1 LRTPCRGPGRRFGSV
16 RGEAEAAFSKGLQSS
31 PPPDVRVMLHFRR
44 GNARDGLGQCQR
56 ALFDYNR
63 VR

>member
-1 LRTPCRGPGRRFGSV
+1 M